1 MKEVCCRYSI
11 WRGSCLMKD
20 NRAFTPTSATF
31 YPLMCAYSLM
41 GTVVSPN
48 VSTFT
53 EALDTLVQ
61 SFTINQALADAVL
74 ASGLWNTSDEF
85 SPCTSLAILC

>member
-1 MKEVCCRYSI
+1 
-11 WRGSCLMKD
+11 MKD
-20 NRAFTPTSATF
+20 NRAFTHTSVTF
-31 YPLMCAYSLM
+31 YPLMCAYSLI

-48 VSTFT
+48 ASTFT

-61 SFTINQALADAVL
+61 SFTISQALADAVL
-74 ASGLWNTSDEF
+74 ASGLWNTSGEF